1 MCHPAG
7 RVEQEC
13 IVKSAHLSADRA
25 THSIPGQDQDT
36 PSTPAAEAL
45 NFEAAHN
52 DGRTA
57 KADLPRI
64 PDPIDASALSHETEG
79 VGIENLTVRFGE
91 RTVLNDLS
99 LSIRRG
105 ELLTVLGRSGCG
117 KTTLLRF
124 IAGFVEAAQGRLTV
138 AGCDLTYIPPHQRNL
153 GLLFQSYALF
163 PHLTVFEN
171 VAFGLRA
178 RRVSSRDIAQRVASA
193 LKLVQLGDAG
203 HQLPSALSGGMQQR
217 VALARAL
224 VIEPD
229 VLLLDEPLSAL
240 DANLRASVRSELK
253 ALHERLPNLTIV
265 CVTHD
270 QDDALV
276 LSDRT
281 LLMRD
286 GRIAQLGTPQELY
299 DQPNDAFVARYLG
312 PANLLPYR
320 LIFPR
325 QAYAGDYEQLACLRP
340 ERLRIV
346 PLGEGLLHGVI
357 ASVEW
362 YGATV
367 TVQVALDAL
376 PEQLVQVAQP
386 RSGGAFPEKGARISL
401 SYEEN
406 DVVITRA

>member
-1 MCHPAG
+1 MRTVNTLTLAPAARDAAAVDSNQHAHG
-7 RVEQEC
+7 GVR
-13 IVKSAHLSADRA
+13 IDHLS
-25 THSIPGQDQDT
+25 
-36 PSTPAAEAL
+36 
-45 NFEAAHN
+45 
-52 DGRTA
+52 
-57 KADLPRI
+57 
-64 PDPIDASALSHETEG
+64 
-79 VGIENLTVRFGE
+79 VRFGT
-91 RTVLNDLS
+91 RTVLDDLS
-99 LSIRRG
+99 LTIERG

-124 IAGFVEAAQGRLTV
+124 IAGFVEADGLAGTLTV
-138 AGCDLTYIPPHQRNL
+138 AGRDLTHVPPFKRNL

-163 PHLTVFEN
+163 PHLSVYDN

-178 RRVSSRDIAQRVASA
+178 RRLKAGEIARRVADA

-203 HQLPSALSGGMQQR
+203 HVMPAQLSGGMQQR

-240 DANLRASVRSELK
+240 DANLRASVRTELK

-286 GRIAQLGTPQELY
+286 GRIAQLGTPRELY
-299 DQPNDAFVARYLG
+299 DNPKDAFVARYLG
-312 PANLLPYR
+312 AANLLPPP
-320 LIFPR
+320 IMFPI
-325 QAYAGDYEQLACLRP
+325 GDARHDDRDHMACVRP
-340 ERLRIV
+340 ECLSIV
-346 PLGEGLLHGVI
+346 PLGHAQLHGTI

-362 YGATV
+362 YGAALSV
-367 TVQVALDAL
+367 SVMLDAL
-376 PEQLVQVAQP
+376 PDQPVLVTMQRAHGPMPV
-386 RSGGAFPEKGARISL
+386 KGARVSL
-401 SYEEN
+401 RHEVD
-406 DVVITRA
+406 DVVLISE

>member
-1 MCHPAG
+1 MRTVNTLTLAPAG
-7 RVEQEC
+7 R
-13 IVKSAHLSADRA
+13 
-25 THSIPGQDQDT
+25 
-36 PSTPAAEAL
+36 
-45 NFEAAHN
+45 EAAVAQANQHAQ
-52 DGRTA
+52 GGVQ
-57 KADLPRI
+57 
-64 PDPIDASALSHETEG
+64 IDRLS
-79 VGIENLTVRFGE
+79 VRFGT
-91 RTVLNDLS
+91 RTVLDDLS
-99 LSIRRG
+99 LTIERG

-124 IAGFVEAAQGRLTV
+124 IAGFIEADGLAGTLTV
-138 AGCDLTYIPPHQRNL
+138 AGRDLTHVPPFKRNL

-163 PHLTVFEN
+163 PHLSVFDN

-178 RRVSSRDIAQRVASA
+178 RRLKAGEIARRVADA

-203 HQLPSALSGGMQQR
+203 HVMPAQLSGGMQQR

-240 DANLRASVRSELK
+240 DANLRASVRTELK

-286 GRIAQLGTPQELY
+286 GRIAQLGTPRELY
-299 DQPNDAFVARYLG
+299 DNPKDAFVARYLG
-312 PANLLPYR
+312 AANLLPPS
-320 LIFPR
+320 IMFPM
-325 QAYAGDYEQLACLRP
+325 GDPRHDERDKLACIRP
-340 ERLRIV
+340 ECLSIVRL
-346 PLGEGLLHGVI
+346 GAAQLHGTI

-362 YGATV
+362 YGAALSVSVMLDGLAGQPVLV
-367 TVQVALDAL
+367 TMQRAHG
-376 PEQLVQVAQP
+376 PM
-386 RSGGAFPEKGARISL
+386 PEKGARISL
-401 SYEEN
+401 RHEVD
-406 DVVITRA
+406 DVVLISE

>member
-1 MCHPAG
+1 MNTASLAHPAPLG
-7 RVEQEC
+7 
-13 IVKSAHLSADRA
+13 AAPDALDAARA
-25 THSIPGQDQDT
+25 GAPGGVQ
-36 PSTPAAEAL
+36 
-45 NFEAAHN
+45 
-52 DGRTA
+52 
-57 KADLPRI
+57 
-64 PDPIDASALSHETEG
+64 IDH
-79 VGIENLTVRFGE
+79 LTVRFGS
-91 RTVLNDLS
+91 RTVLDDLS
-99 LSIRRG
+99 LTIQRG

-124 IAGFVEAAQGRLTV
+124 IAGFIEADGLSGTLTV
-138 AGCDLTYIPPHQRNL
+138 AGHDLTHVPPHKRNL

-163 PHLTVFEN
+163 PHLSVFEN

-178 RRVSSRDIAQRVASA
+178 RRVPPKDIARRVADA

-203 HQLPSALSGGMQQR
+203 HVMPAQLSGGMQQR

-286 GRIAQLGTPQELY
+286 GRIAQLGTPQQLY
-299 DQPNDAFVARYLG
+299 DTPSDAFVARYLG
-312 PANLLPYR
+312 AANLLPPPVAFSMDDARYNER
-320 LIFPR
+320 ER
-325 QAYAGDYEQLACLRP
+325 VACLRP
-340 ERLRIV
+340 EALRIV
-346 PLGEGLLHGVI
+346 PLGEGQLHGAI

-362 YGATV
+362 YGAV
-367 TVQVALDAL
+367 LSVSVVLDAM
-376 PEQLVQVAQP
+376 PNEPVLVTLQRGQ
-386 RSGGAFPEKGARISL
+386 GMMPEKGARVSL
-401 SYEEN
+401 RYEAD
-406 DVVITRA
+406 DVVLIQP